1 MENINNIVIKKLN
14 HLIAV
19 AAYSQ
24 NNYIAAAANVKNE
37 LIKKSLL
44 QNAKERTADI
54 AELNSIIR
62 SLGGFDNETNQIV
75 KDTDDIEKNV
85 KSSFTLVDENTLI
98 NECIIK
104 DNAVANA
111 YAEALADN
119 KIFGSIRDILGY
131 QLSGIRNSVKSIRFY
146 LRKVFINIEGYSIQN
161 RDAQDQMES
170 SILRIP

>member
-1 MENINNIVIKKLN
+1 MENINNKIIEKLN

-19 AAYSQ
+19 AAYSK
-24 NNYIAAAANVKNE
+24 NNYINAAEKVKNE
-37 LIKKSLL
+37 AIKKSLL

-62 SLGGFDNETNQIV
+62 SLGGFDNEINQIV
-75 KDTDDIEKNV
+75 KDSNDIESDV
-85 KSSFTLVDENTLI
+85 KSTFTLVDEESLI

-104 DNAVANA
+104 DNAVVNA
-111 YAEALADN
+111 YIEALAGN

-146 LRKVFINIEGYSIQN
+146 LRKVS
-161 RDAQDQMES
+161 
-170 SILRIP
+170 

>member
-1 MENINNIVIKKLN
+1 MENINNIVIEKLN

-24 NNYIAAAANVKNE
+24 NNYIIAAANVKNE

-62 SLGGFDNETNQIV
+62 SLGGFDNEANQIV
-75 KDTDDIEKNV
+75 KDTDDIERNV
-85 KSSFTLVDENTLI
+85 KSSFTLVDEDMLI
-98 NECIIK
+98 HECIIK
-104 DNAVANA
+104 DNAVVNA
-111 YAEALADN
+111 YTEALAGN

-131 QLSGIRNSVKSIRFY
+131 QLSGIRNSMKSIRFY
-146 LRKVFINIEGYSIQN
+146 SRKVS
-161 RDAQDQMES
+161 
-170 SILRIP
+170 